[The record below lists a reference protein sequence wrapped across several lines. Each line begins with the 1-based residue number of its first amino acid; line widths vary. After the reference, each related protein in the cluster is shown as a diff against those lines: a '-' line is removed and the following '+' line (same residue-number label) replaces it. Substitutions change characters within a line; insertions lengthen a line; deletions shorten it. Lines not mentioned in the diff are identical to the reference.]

1 MKDKGCHSTTI
12 VDYYA
17 LPQSGRQASP
27 GRATANDLP
36 HDDKA
41 RTVQDATP
49 EDFAL
54 HLGMTKQEVRF
65 IPYVVMHECEALLF
79 SDRASFAKGIGR

>member
-1 MKDKGCHSTTI
+1 M
-12 VDYYA
+12 VDQYA
-17 LPQSGRQASP
+17 LHQTGQKAWP
-27 GRATANDLP
+27 GRAGANELP